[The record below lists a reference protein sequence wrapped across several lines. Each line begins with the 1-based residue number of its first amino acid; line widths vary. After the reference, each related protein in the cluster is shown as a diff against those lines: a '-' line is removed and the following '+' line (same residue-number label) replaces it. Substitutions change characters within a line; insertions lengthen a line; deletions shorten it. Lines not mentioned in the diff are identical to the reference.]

1 MTVAKHTAY
10 NLLGSLVPILVSLVT
25 VPLYLHVIGLERF
38 GILSICWLLLGY
50 FGLFDLGL
58 GRAVSQRI
66 AALAEAGAEARSKVF
81 WTGFWISLAL
91 AAVAA
96 LILYPVVLLA
106 LGQMRFDSAAVAAE
120 VGAAVPWLTATVPVA
135 MLGGIFSGALTG
147 RARFGL
153 LNVVEGVSTSLTVI
167 APLAFAWLFGPQ
179 LWILV
184 AAALVARL
192 LAAILMFAAC
202 FREIPLRGSSAPDRA
217 TIRSL
222 LAFGAWV
229 TVGSI
234 CGPVLAFWDRFAIGL
249 MISAAAVS
257 VYVIPFTLVW
267 RLVIIPGALSRA
279 LFPRFA
285 ALAPDGEAAGAAG
298 LHVRSLHALATL
310 MTPAILLSMFCARPF
325 LDLWIGPEL
334 GAQCARVAYL
344 LLPGL
349 WINSFGHIL
358 YSWLHARDRPDLVS
372 KLLLAEMLP
381 YMAVLFGALLLFGIE
396 GAALAWTL
404 RVTGNTLVLLWLS
417 DVAPRQVTS
426 LLPSALV
433 VAAATA
439 AALFL
444 PALSVAHWLALA
456 LALLA
461 GSAMAYRGRPPE
473 LREMMDRLMRKS
485 TVLSRP

>member
-10 NLLGSLVPILVSLVT
+10 NLLGSLVPIVVSLVT
-25 VPLYLHVIGLERF
+25 VPLYLRVIGLERF

-66 AALAEAGAEARSKVF
+66 AALADAGAEARSKVF
-81 WTGFWISLAL
+81 WTGFWISGAL

-167 APLAFAWLFGPQ
+167 APLACAWLFGPQ

-184 AAALVARL
+184 AAALGARL

-202 FREIPLRGSSAPDRA
+202 FREIPLRGPNTPDRA
-217 TIRSL
+217 TVRSL
-222 LAFGAWV
+222 LVFGAWV

-234 CGPVLAFWDRFAIGL
+234 CGPVLAFWDRFAIGF

-285 ALAPDGEAAGAAG
+285 ALAPDEGAA

-310 MTPAILLSMFCARPF
+310 MTPAILLCLFCARPF

-349 WINSFGHIL
+349 WINSFGHVL
-358 YSWLHARDRPDLVS
+358 YSWLHARERPDLVS

-404 RVTGNTLVLLWLS
+404 RVTSNTIVLLWLS
-417 DVAPRQVTS
+417 DVGLRRMTW
-426 LLPSALV
+426 LLPTAFIV
-433 VAAATA
+433 VAATA

-461 GSAMAYRGRPPE
+461 GSAMAYRDRPPE
-473 LREMMDRLMRKS
+473 LREMMDRLLRRS

>member
-25 VPLYLHVIGLERF
+25 VPLYLHIIGLERF

-66 AALAEAGAEARSKVF
+66 AALADAGAEARSRVF
-81 WTGFWISLAL
+81 WTGFWASLAL
-91 AAVAA
+91 ASVAA

-120 VGAAVPWLTATVPVA
+120 VGAAVPWLAATVPVA
-135 MLGGIFSGALTG
+135 ILAGIFSGALTG

-153 LNVVEGVSTSLTVI
+153 LNVVEAVSTSLTVI
-167 APLAFAWLFGPQ
+167 APLACAWLFGPQ

-184 AAALVARL
+184 AAALGARL
-192 LAAILMFAAC
+192 LAAILLFAAC
-202 FREIPLRGSSAPDRA
+202 FREIPLRAPTAPDRA
-217 TIRSL
+217 TVRSL
-222 LAFGAWV
+222 VSYGAWV

-249 MISAAAVS
+249 VISAAAVS

-267 RLVIIPGALSRA
+267 RIAIIPAALSRA

-285 ALAPDGEAAGAAG
+285 APAPDGETAQEVG
-298 LHVRSLHALATL
+298 LHVRSLHALAVL
-310 MTPAILLSMFCARPF
+310 MTPAILLCMLCARPF
-325 LDLWIGPEL
+325 LDLWIGAEL

-344 LLPGL
+344 LLPGI

-372 KLLLAEMLP
+372 KLQLAEMLP

-404 RVTGNTLVLLWLS
+404 RVAVDTVVMLRLS
-417 DVAPRQVTS
+417 GIALRRLPW
-426 LLPSALV
+426 LLPTAFIV
-433 VAAATA
+433 VAATA
-439 AALFL
+439 AALLL
-444 PALSVAHWLALA
+444 PALGAAHWLALA

-461 GSAMAYRGRPPE
+461 GSAMAYRDRPPE
-473 LREMMDRLMRKS
+473 LREMMDRAFRKS
-485 TVLSRP
+485 AVPSRP